1 MKEKE
6 KGAVETGTIP
16 KDGKKHFRYN
26 LNNENLTVGNFVP
39 VQFVQQKN
47 AAREVSRMA
56 YEILKSIVE
65 AEARAGE
72 IKQQAVAQAEEL
84 KANALKQQESLL
96 DQAKLQGKKEMQDA
110 VEQAV
115 TDSQQ
120 TVLEIL
126 EEADEACAKIKEQ
139 ASRKK
144 EEAVAA
150 VIGKVVGTY
159 GSC

>member
-1 MKEKE
+1 
-6 KGAVETGTIP
+6 
-16 KDGKKHFRYN
+16 
-26 LNNENLTVGNFVP
+26 
-39 VQFVQQKN
+39 
-47 AAREVSRMA
+47 MA

-72 IKQQAVAQAEEL
+72 IKQQAAEQAEEL
-84 KANALKQQESLL
+84 KANALKQQESMLE
-96 DQAKLQGKKEMQDA
+96 QAKLQGKKELQDA

-115 TDSQQ
+115 ADSQEA
-120 TVLEIL
+120 VREIL
-126 EEADEACAKIKEQ
+126 KEVDASCAAIREQ